1 MTEETTDRHEQPDGP
16 SGFCPRC
23 GRTLDD
29 HSGWLASDFDKKGP
43 QCPQPKGAIKK

>member
-1 MTEETTDRHEQPDGP
+1 MTEETTDRHEQADGP
-16 SGFCPRC
+16 SGLCPRC

-29 HSGWLASDFDKKGP
+29 HSGWLTEKGP